1 MSKITAEDIVMNLV
15 CNGGDARS
23 KALEAIRAAREGRY
37 ADADALMK
45 GAEEAMHAAHGFQT
59 ELLQADMRA
68 AEDGTEP
75 TPISLI
81 MVHGQDHLMDA
92 MVVYDLATEI
102 IEMYKLLRPT
112 A

>member
-15 CNGGDARS
+15 CNGGDCRS
-23 KALEAIRAAREGRY
+23 KAMEAIREARMGNY
-37 ADADALMK
+37 DT
-45 GAEEAMHAAHGFQT
+45 AEELLKAAQESMHAAHEFQT

-68 AEDGTEP
+68 DEEGTEP

-92 MVVYDLATEI
+92 MVVYDLATEL
-102 IEMYKLLRPT
+102 IEMYKLIRPK